1 MPRVILH
8 SDLNNFFASVELL
21 DKPELR
27 ALPVAVCGS
36 VEQRHGIVL
45 AKNNVAKKYKIKT
58 AMTVV
63 EAKKLCPCLVMLA
76 PHMDS
81 YIEYSRR
88 VRDIYE
94 RYTDQIEP
102 FGMDECWLD
111 VTGSQKL
118 FGNGEQIANDI
129 RKTITRELGLT
140 VSIGV
145 SFNKIF
151 AKLGSDYKKPDA
163 VTVFSKENFK
173 DIVWKL
179 DVSELLYVGKATNKA
194 LSDLGIHTIGAL
206 ANTDKALLTRRLGKM
221 GELLW
226 VYANGYDD
234 SPVMNISDS
243 HETKSIG
250 NSTTTP
256 RDLTSSEDAKPVLYS
271 LADSV
276 ATRMREKN
284 LRCSVVELWVRN
296 TELCSIT
303 RQKKLSAPT
312 CVTNIIANEAYQ
324 LLLDNY
330 EWHFPIRSIGVRLG
344 GLTAANESRQLS
356 LFEGAGDSEEE
367 EALELSIDGLRRRF
381 GHEAIMRAVSMSD
394 ESLEALS
401 PEEHKRRGAPMYDIR
416 SQH

>member
-1 MPRVILH
+1 MPRTILH

-27 ALPVAVCGS
+27 SLPVAVCGS

-45 AKNNVAKKYKIKT
+45 AKNDIAKKYKIKT

-63 EAKKLCPCLVMLA
+63 EAKKLCPELVMLA
-76 PHMDS
+76 PHMDT
-81 YIEYSRR
+81 YIQYSRL
-88 VRDIYE
+88 VRGIYE
-94 RYTDQIEP
+94 RFTDQIEP

-111 VTGSQKL
+111 VTGSRKL
-118 FGNGEQIANDI
+118 FGTGEEIANTI
-129 RKTITRELGLT
+129 RRTIKAELGLT

-206 ANTDKALLTRRLGKM
+206 AKTDKALLVRRLGKM

-234 SPVMNISDS
+234 SPVMNIADAR
-243 HETKSIG
+243 ETKSIG

-256 RDLTSSEDAKPVLYS
+256 RDLTDAEDAKPVLYS

-276 ATRMREKN
+276 ATRMRAKE

-312 CVTNIIANEAYQ
+312 CVTNIIANEAYH
-324 LLLDNY
+324 LLIENY
-330 EWHFPIRSIGVRLG
+330 EWRYPIRSIGIRLG
-344 GLTAANESRQLS
+344 GLSGANESRQLS
-356 LFEGAGDSEEE
+356 FFEGAGDTEEE
-367 EALELSIDGLRRRF
+367 EALELSIDDVRKKY

>member
-1 MPRVILH
+1 MAREILH

-27 ALPVAVCGS
+27 SLPVAVCGS
-36 VEQRHGIVL
+36 VEMRHGIVL
-45 AKNNVAKKYKIKT
+45 AKNDVAKKYKIRT

-63 EAKKLCPCLVMLA
+63 EAKKLCPSLVMLP
-76 PHMDS
+76 PHMDM
-81 YIEYSRR
+81 YLDYSRR
-88 VRDIYE
+88 VRKIYE
-94 RYTDQIEP
+94 RFTDQIEP

-111 VTGSQKL
+111 VTGSRKL
-118 FGNGEQIANDI
+118 FGSGEEIANAI
-129 RKTITRELGLT
+129 REAVKAELELT

-173 DIVWKL
+173 DIVWGL

-194 LSDLGIHTIGAL
+194 LLDLGIHTIGAL
-206 ANTDKALLTRRLGKM
+206 AKTDRELLKSRLGKM
-221 GELLW
+221 GDILW
-226 VYANGYDD
+226 TYANGYDD
-234 SPVMNISDS
+234 SPVMNIADS
-243 HETKSIG
+243 HEVKSIG

-256 RDLTSSEDAKPVLYS
+256 RDLTDAADAKPVLFS

-276 ATRMREKN
+276 ATRLREKDF
-284 LRCSVVELWVRN
+284 RCSVVEIWVRN

-312 CVTNIIANEAYQ
+312 CVTSVIASEAYS
-324 LLLDNY
+324 LLMEHYDWRY
-330 EWHFPIRSIGVRLG
+330 PIRSLGVRLG
-344 GLTAANESRQLS
+344 GLTGVNESRQLS
-356 LFEGAGDSEEE
+356 LFESAGDTEEE
-367 EALELSIDGLRRRF
+367 EALEQSIDVVRRKY
-381 GHEAIMRAVSMSD
+381 GHEAVMRAVSMSD

-401 PEEHKRRGAPMYDIR
+401 PEEHKRRGAPMYNIH